1 MRGSLQDRKSEGM
14 DDSPISSRRTLKK
27 KGIFFPT
34 FPGCRSGRSGWCRGT
49 GSGRSADSLPRA
61 SSYPSHTSWGL
72 RVESSW
78 GVDFGRSG
86 SYLLDEVAADFQHPP
101 PPTGPPGTLAHT
113 PVALANSGW
122 PNKRRGTRTNRL
134 WPHLAS
140 RSSDGRIPA
149 FRVVRAQF
157 VDVDGAF

>member
-1 MRGSLQDRKSEGM
+1 MGPKGPLTTEGLSAKTIGQGEAAYPCELFARWGKTRRIKNLASNFHLEEERSERYVRTVVPDTRIRSSKPERCGSYRCAMRGSLQDRKSEGM

-72 RVESSW
+72 RV
-78 GVDFGRSG
+78 
-86 SYLLDEVAADFQHPP
+86 
-101 PPTGPPGTLAHT
+101 
-113 PVALANSGW
+113 
-122 PNKRRGTRTNRL
+122 
-134 WPHLAS
+134 
-140 RSSDGRIPA
+140 
-149 FRVVRAQF
+149 RV
-157 VDVDGAF
+157 